1 MSFESLGDLL
11 AHKNIDQ
18 ADDLMAF
25 FEQVRKV
32 IRAQAHVEVES
43 IRYKNNIV
51 GVTAGSSLEAS
62 EIRLRHIQIERTLRK
77 ITGRTITRVTV
88 RVGG

>member
-11 AHKNIDQ
+11 AHKNLDQ
-18 ADDLMAF
+18 PDDLLAF

-32 IRAQAHVEVES
+32 IRAQAHIEVES
-43 IRYKNNIV
+43 IRYKNNVV
-51 GVTAGSSLEAS
+51 GVTARSALEAS

-77 ITGRTITRVTV
+77 MTGRTITRVSV